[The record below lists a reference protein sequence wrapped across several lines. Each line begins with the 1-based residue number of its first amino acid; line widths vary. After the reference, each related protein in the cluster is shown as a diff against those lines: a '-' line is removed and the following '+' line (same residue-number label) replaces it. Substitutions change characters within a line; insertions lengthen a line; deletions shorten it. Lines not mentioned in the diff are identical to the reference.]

1 MWRSGRDS
9 NPRDGFPPAPLA
21 GVCLRPLG
29 HRSACSYMRQVK
41 AEQELFPCG
50 GWPQANGVFS
60 YPVTRNQGGCPAVV
74 SGAPGGGLKSH
85 IGDAPVLPDLLS
97 QIPENQEIGS
107 VTAGGACD
115 TRRCHDEIA
124 ECGAHAVIPP
134 RENEKPWKTIT
145 AGAVARN
152 EALRTAKYLGRA
164 LWRRRSGDH
173 RRGRVVTK
181 THGVKRLGQRLMAR
195 DFYRQV
201 AELQVRIAVLNGY
214 SARHTC
220 HRGRGISRPRGK
232 ANLDHHTICAT
243 GRPQAC
249 RPRS

>member
-1 MWRSGRDS
+1 MGWRSGRDS

-74 SGAPGGGLKSH
+74 SGAPRGGLKSH

-134 RENEKPWKTIT
+134 RKNEKPWKTIT

-152 EALRTAKYLGRA
+152 EALRSEIPRPRPMATTE
-164 LWRRRSGDH
+164 RRS
-173 RRGRVVTK
+173 
-181 THGVKRLGQRLMAR
+181 
-195 DFYRQV
+195 
-201 AELQVRIAVLNGY
+201 
-214 SARHTC
+214 
-220 HRGRGISRPRGK
+220 P
-232 ANLDHHTICAT
+232 
-243 GRPQAC
+243 
-249 RPRS
+249 PRSHRNEDAWRQAAGPAAHGAGL